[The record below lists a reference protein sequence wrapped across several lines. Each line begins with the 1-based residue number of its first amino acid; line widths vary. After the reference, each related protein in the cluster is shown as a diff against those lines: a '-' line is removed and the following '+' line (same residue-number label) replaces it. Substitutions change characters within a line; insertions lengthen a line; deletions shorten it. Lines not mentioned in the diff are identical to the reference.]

1 MRVIWL
7 SEIGLNIRFNVFIS
21 HASEDMV
28 LVDKFV
34 EVLRWNNINPLVAE
48 YSQEPGLLLWK
59 DKIKRLIKQSDFFV
73 ILYTYT
79 AQNKPKVH
87 QEIGSAG
94 MSNKRII
101 LLLDSGINQN
111 TLPGYLE
118 AIEIIKNLNTFDPS
132 EVFTNAIQCLL
143 NAKYPAWKNINQF
156 YGLDAN
162 LGKILFKFD
171 DISKAWNRYSLD
183 SKSGKWNL
191 M

>member
-1 MRVIWL
+1 M

-21 HASEDMV
+21 HASEDML
-28 LVDKFV
+28 LVDKFA
-34 EVLRWNNINPLVAE
+34 EVLGWNNINPLVAE

-59 DKIKRLIKQSDFFV
+59 DKIKRLINQSHFFV
-73 ILYTYT
+73 VLYTYN

-94 MSNKRII
+94 IGTKRII
-101 LLLDSGINQN
+101 LLLESGINQN

-118 AIEIIKNLNTFDPS
+118 AIEVIQDLSTFDPS
-132 EVFTNAIQCLL
+132 GVFTNTTHWLL
-143 NAKYPAWKNINQF
+143 KAKYPAWRNINQF

-171 DISKAWNRYSLD
+171 DISNAWNRYRLD
-183 SKSGKWNL
+183 SKSGNWIL
-191 M
+191 MQ